1 MCVKL
6 SWLNIEIG
14 LRPIKLILG
23 PDMGRQFSTQ
33 SLNLVAA
40 LRPKPRPGLESL
52 SLFLSYGTC
61 LTSMCK
67 THTQTLSHLNFFL
80 HLSLTHKRRGI
91 ILSLSFS
98 HSLSIVSFIASQ
110 HTNLTQIYLNHSYT
124 LTHKHFLLLDAHVH
138 ILSLSLSHE
147 WQSRKFC
154 FYFSRSC
161 LRAFHSFSARSRVI
175 ERARKR
181 RPDKLHQ

>member
-91 ILSLSFS
+91 ILSLSVS

-138 ILSLSLSHE
+138 ILSLSLSLSLARMAIKE
-147 WQSRKFC
+147 ILLPFFSLMSKGLSFFLGPFSSYRK
-154 FYFSRSC
+154 
-161 LRAFHSFSARSRVI
+161 SAK
-175 ERARKR
+175 AAA
-181 RPDKLHQ
+181 